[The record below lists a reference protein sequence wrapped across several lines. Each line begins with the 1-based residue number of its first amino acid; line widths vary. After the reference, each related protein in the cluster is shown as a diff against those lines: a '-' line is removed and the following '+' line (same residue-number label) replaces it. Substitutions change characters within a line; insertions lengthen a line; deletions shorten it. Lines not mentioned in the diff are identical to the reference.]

1 MFPSAQSN
9 DGNSDGDIEREENED
24 VWCTNWIWWGDVL
37 PARSVTSPVDS
48 VLHPLEVIG
57 SDDFNRILKRNLTKW
72 DRTVSESNWV
82 WS

>member
-1 MFPSAQSN
+1 MFPSTQSN
-9 DGNSDGDIEREENED
+9 DGNSAGNDENEENED

-57 SDDFNRILKRNLTKW
+57 SDDFNRILKRNF
-72 DRTVSESNWV
+72 D
-82 WS
+82 